1 MQRQT
6 DEITYFHSFQSKNII
21 VARKRSV
28 ITVATP
34 KNLAR
39 KARTI
44 VQVKAVSNEKTMDDL
59 NLWTNV
65 IPVSMI
71 RFRQF
76 LSTQWTLW

>member
-6 DEITYFHSFQSKNII
+6 DEITYCHSAQSKNII
-21 VARKRSV
+21 VARKGSV

-34 KNLAR
+34 KNLDR
-39 KARTI
+39 KAHTI
-44 VQVKAVSNEKTMDDL
+44 VQVKVVSNEKAQDDL